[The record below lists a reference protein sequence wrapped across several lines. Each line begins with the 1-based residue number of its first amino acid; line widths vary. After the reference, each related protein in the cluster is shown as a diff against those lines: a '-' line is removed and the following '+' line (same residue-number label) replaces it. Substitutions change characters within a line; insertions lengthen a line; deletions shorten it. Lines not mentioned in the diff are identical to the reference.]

1 MKFYLDKEIIPKD
14 GSLELLQKLKS
25 NWSQSTQMSIFPDV
39 HLKEN
44 APVTNGLLTV
54 TENAILTDMLGVA
67 NCGFSLA
74 ELHNWESG
82 EGAISLDEYLKE
94 NLGIYVSKTPI
105 NRDIVK
111 TKLANIFK
119 KLLEDDEYK
128 FTFKYLG
135 LSSED
140 ALNFIE
146 NSIKKIG
153 WEAIENSFNCL
164 GSGNHFLEIHRS
176 STDID
181 KVYILLHTD
190 SIGVGMKTLQMYE
203 PLANIKHVNLIFRF
217 VRKLRIL
224 LRKIQFHGSEGIRGL
239 LQALYLVD
247 IQKSKQI
254 NIQTDLGRKLISD
267 FLFAELVG
275 FLNRSQITDC
285 LCRGISAEASC
296 REVSSVSHDSVLI
309 SNIDGSKIQVVQR
322 NGVQNLANK
331 VGIIPS
337 HAGGLA
343 LLVSGKADGA
353 ASGNINHGTGKLA
366 NNYQLQQINFQASH
380 DSEVKLINL
389 NPNKRIQL
397 TNEQFKDI
405 NIIQEQITTFELADV
420 IDTLQPIIIVKG

>member
-25 NWSQSTQMSIFPDV
+25 NWSQSSQMSIFPDV

-74 ELHNWESG
+74 ELHNWENSA
-82 EGAISLDEYLKE
+82 GAISLDKYLKE
-94 NLGIYVSKTPI
+94 NLGIYVSKTQI

-111 TKLANIFK
+111 IKLANIFE
-119 KLLEDDEYK
+119 KLLEDSEYK
-128 FTFKYLG
+128 FTFQYLG
-135 LSSED
+135 LSSQD
-140 ALNFIE
+140 ASNFIE
-146 NSIKKIG
+146 SSIKKIG

-176 STDID
+176 SSDKD

-224 LRKIQFHGSEGIRGL
+224 HRKIQFHGSEGIRGL
-239 LQALYLVD
+239 LRALYLVD
-247 IQKSKQI
+247 IKKSKQI
-254 NIQTDLGRKLISD
+254 NIQSDLGRKLVSD

-275 FLNRSQITDC
+275 FLNRSQIIDC
-285 LCRGISAEASC
+285 LCRGISTEAYY
-296 REVSSVSHDSVLI
+296 REISSVSHDSVLI

-343 LLVSGKADGA
+343 LLVSGKANGP

-366 NNYQLQQINFQASH
+366 NNYQIQQTNSQAIR
-380 DSEVKLINL
+380 DSEVKIISL
-389 NPNKRIQL
+389 NPSKRIQL

-405 NIIQEQITTFELADV
+405 SIIQKQIIAFDLAEV
-420 IDTLQPIIIVKG
+420 IDTLRPIIIVKG